1 MLKLNYS
8 TIRPIASSSEFEQTF
23 SDQLTL
29 PAQYDPL
36 DTLTSALSLVILWS
50 WIGWVSGYGKADGSL
65 GFEFDLQKFDREG
78 VSFDVMSALPIPA
91 LKFTGITT
99 IPARCTP
106 RGFDFDVSEII
117 LVFAQESPLI
127 LKRVG
132 LTQTS
137 LVLDG
142 NAHIKFEPHSIFTL
156 PTEFLDKN

>member
-1 MLKLNYS
+1 MGLWG
-8 TIRPIASSSEFEQTF
+8 SSLISK
-23 SDQLTL
+23 S
-29 PAQYDPL
+29 
-36 DTLTSALSLVILWS
+36 
-50 WIGWVSGYGKADGSL
+50 
-65 GFEFDLQKFDREG
+65 FDREG

-106 RGFDFDVSEII
+106 RGFDFDISEII
-117 LVFAQESPLI
+117 FVIAQDSPLI

-137 LVLDG
+137 LVPDG
-142 NAHIKFEPHSIFTL
+142 NAHIKFESHSIFTL